1 MNQYNK
7 FTVKFNF
14 FVTRSSVLAKKHQVS
29 RDVDES
35 SVKHPLKSWEGAD
48 VLIAEDMSIVPSLT
62 FCQINSLQDLTTHTF
77 FLSNI
82 H

>member
-1 MNQYNK
+1 MNQYII
-7 FTVKFNF
+7 FTVKSTFLMIP
-14 FVTRSSVLAKKHQVS
+14 SVFAKKHQVS
-29 RDVDES
+29 RDVDKS
-35 SVKHPLKSWEGAD
+35 SVKHPLESWEGAD
-48 VLIAEDMSIVPSLT
+48 VLVAEDISIVSFLT